1 MGRKVWVI
9 GHRSPDTDSICAA
22 IVYAALKK
30 ALGENAAPGRL
41 GELNRETAYVL
52 DYFDVETPPLVA
64 DVYPRVTDMLRRES
78 FNCSPETTLQEAGQ
92 MMREKGIKTLPVVDG
107 NGHLKGL
114 LTTGDLANYLLME
127 FGLELVTEGSRT
139 KEILNTAISVLM
151 KTEGIVTFLDDD
163 LVAQVKRVMLET
175 RYRNYPVIDEH
186 NRLLGMV
193 ARYDL
198 LALKRKP
205 VILVDHN
212 EMSQSVPGIEQA
224 EILEI
229 IDHHRLG
236 DVQTGEPLYFRCEP
250 VGSTC
255 TIIGSIYQQKNI
267 EPSPKMAG
275 LLCAGILSDTVLF
288 KSPTCTA
295 KDFQIA
301 HMLGAKA
308 DIELEPFGRAM
319 FRAGSVLA
327 DRPAREIL
335 QEDFKEFQLGD
346 LKIGVG
352 QVEALG
358 IDGLAEV
365 KRSLL
370 CEMNDFAQEQEYDVV
385 LMMLT
390 DITQEGTEILVA
402 GNDRFVGEAFGKK
415 VKDGHLFLPGV
426 MSRKKQIIPQL
437 ARLAALK

>member
-1 MGRKVWVI
+1 
-9 GHRSPDTDSICAA
+9 
-22 IVYAALKK
+22 
-30 ALGENAAPGRL
+30 
-41 GELNRETAYVL
+41 
-52 DYFDVETPPLVA
+52 
-64 DVYPRVTDMLRRES
+64 
-78 FNCSPETTLQEAGQ
+78 
-92 MMREKGIKTLPVVDG
+92 
-107 NGHLKGL
+107 
-114 LTTGDLANYLLME
+114 
-127 FGLELVTEGSRT
+127 
-139 KEILNTAISVLM
+139 
-151 KTEGIVTFLDDD
+151 
-163 LVAQVKRVMLET
+163 MLET

-212 EMSQSVPGIEQA
+212 ERSQSVPGIEQA

-255 TIIGSIYQQKNI
+255 TIIGSIYQQKDI
-267 EPSPKMAG
+267 EPSLKIAG

-295 KDFQIA
+295 KDRQIA
-301 HMLGAKA
+301 DLFGEKA
-308 DIELEPFGRAM
+308 DIELESFGRAM

-358 IDGLAEV
+358 IDGLADV

-370 CEMNDFAQEQEYDVV
+370 CEMNDFAQEQGYDVV

-402 GNDRFVGEAFGKK
+402 GDERFVGEAFGKK
-415 VKDGHLFLPGV
+415 VKDGHFFLPGV

-437 ARLAALK
+437 SRLAALK

>member
-1 MGRKVWVI
+1 MEEKIWVL
-9 GHRSPDTDSICAA
+9 GHRNPDTDSICSAVA
-22 IVYAALKK
+22 YAALKK
-30 ALGENAAPGRL
+30 ALGDHAAPGCL
-41 GELNRETAYVL
+41 GILNRETAYVL
-52 DYFDVETPPLVA
+52 DYFDVEPPTLVA
-64 DVYPRVTDMLRRES
+64 DVYLRVIDMLRREIP
-78 FNCSPETTLQEAGQ
+78 NCSPETTLQEAGQ
-92 MMREKGIKTLPVVDG
+92 LMREKGIKTLPVVDG
-107 NGHLKGL
+107 EKRLEGL
-114 LTTGDLANYLLME
+114 LTIGDLAHYLLME
-127 FGLELVTEGSRT
+127 LGLEMVTGGSRT
-139 KEILNTAISVLM
+139 QEILETPVSKLM
-151 KTEGIVTFLDDD
+151 KKGDIVSFQDDD
-163 LVAQVKRVMLET
+163 LVDHVKKVMLET
-175 RYRNYPVIDEH
+175 RYRNYPVVDEH
-186 NRLLGMV
+186 NYLLGMV

-198 LALKRKP
+198 LALKKRP

-212 EMSQSVPGIEQA
+212 ERSQSVEGIEQA

-236 DVQTGEPLYFRCEP
+236 DVQTGEPIFFRCEP

-255 TIIGSIYQQKNI
+255 TIIGSIYKQQDV
-267 EPSPKMAG
+267 EPSPQIAG

-295 KDFQIA
+295 RDRQIA
-301 HMLGAKA
+301 NILKESAG
-308 DIELEPFGRAM
+308 IELESFGRAM
-319 FRAGSVLA
+319 FRAGSALA

-335 QEDFKEFQLGD
+335 EEDFKEFQLGD

-358 IDGLAEV
+358 IDGLGDV

-370 CEMNDFAQEQEYDVV
+370 CEMNDLLQEQGYDLV

-390 DITQEGTEILVA
+390 DIIQEGTEVLVA
-402 GNDRFVGEAFGKK
+402 GDERFVSEAFGKK
-415 VKDGHLFLPGV
+415 VKDGYLFLPGV

>member
-1 MGRKVWVI
+1 LGRKVWVI

-127 FGLELVTEGSRT
+127 LGLELVTEGSRT

-186 NRLLGMV
+186 NRL
-193 ARYDL
+193 
-198 LALKRKP
+198 
-205 VILVDHN
+205 
-212 EMSQSVPGIEQA
+212 
-224 EILEI
+224 
-229 IDHHRLG
+229 
-236 DVQTGEPLYFRCEP
+236 
-250 VGSTC
+250 
-255 TIIGSIYQQKNI
+255 
-267 EPSPKMAG
+267 
-275 LLCAGILSDTVLF
+275 
-288 KSPTCTA
+288 
-295 KDFQIA
+295 
-301 HMLGAKA
+301 
-308 DIELEPFGRAM
+308 
-319 FRAGSVLA
+319 
-327 DRPAREIL
+327 
-335 QEDFKEFQLGD
+335 
-346 LKIGVG
+346 
-352 QVEALG
+352 
-358 IDGLAEV
+358 
-365 KRSLL
+365 
-370 CEMNDFAQEQEYDVV
+370 
-385 LMMLT
+385 
-390 DITQEGTEILVA
+390 
-402 GNDRFVGEAFGKK
+402 
-415 VKDGHLFLPGV
+415 
-426 MSRKKQIIPQL
+426 QL
-437 ARLAALK
+437 AF

>member
-127 FGLELVTEGSRT
+127 LGLELVTEGSRT

-212 EMSQSVPGIEQA
+212 ERSQSVPGIEQA

-327 DRPAREIL
+327 DRRQGDTTGGFQGIPVRGFKDWSGVRWRLWGSMVL
-335 QEDFKEFQLGD
+335 QRLSDHFC
-346 LKIGVG
+346 
-352 QVEALG
+352 
-358 IDGLAEV
+358 V
-365 KRSLL
+365 K
-370 CEMNDFAQEQEYDVV
+370 
-385 LMMLT
+385 
-390 DITQEGTEILVA
+390 
-402 GNDRFVGEAFGKK
+402 
-415 VKDGHLFLPGV
+415 
-426 MSRKKQIIPQL
+426 
-437 ARLAALK
+437 